1 MIQHQGEV
9 ENAVLKQDEQ
19 GRNFGFVQ
27 MKTHNSAEKAV
38 KELNGSKVGGSC
50 VIYEITKYSTI
61 NK

>member
-1 MIQHQGEV
+1 M
-9 ENAVLKQDEQ
+9 KQDEQ

-27 MKTHNSAEKAV
+27 MKTHDSAEKAV

-50 VIYEITKYSTI
+50 VIYEITEYFTI